1 MYSRGHAILGVQS
14 SAGRRGCAPQA
25 EAAEDASYK
34 QEVEKWDTDS
44 DSQESDKDE
53 EQTRSRRCCSD
64 ARARRRGGQGGE
76 DVWCGTLVVR

>member
-1 MYSRGHAILGVQS
+1 MGVQS

-64 ARARRRGGQGGE
+64 ARGAQAGGAG
-76 DVWCGTLVVR
+76 R

>member
-1 MYSRGHAILGVQS
+1 MGHAVADKRVYCHEALHLKQKLQD
-14 SAGRRGCAPQA
+14 AG
-25 EAAEDASYK
+25 YK

-64 ARARRRGGQGGE
+64 ARARRRGEQGGE